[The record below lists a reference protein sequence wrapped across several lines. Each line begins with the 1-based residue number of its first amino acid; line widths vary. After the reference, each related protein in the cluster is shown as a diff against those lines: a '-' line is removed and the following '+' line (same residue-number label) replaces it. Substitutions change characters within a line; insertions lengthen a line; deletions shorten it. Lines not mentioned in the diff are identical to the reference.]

1 MIKPPLR
8 HIMTLVCLAE
18 TGSFRRAA
26 ERLHLSQPA
35 VSAHIRDLEGHFG
48 VPLVHRTTRHVSLTA
63 EGQAFAA
70 RSRRAFEELE
80 MASQDLQ
87 DLAAVH
93 RGRVVVACIPPMMA
107 NIMPAILRRIDQEYP
122 AIEVKILDV
131 LSGQVEQLVMRRD
144 ADLGIGPRPLST
156 NLSFAQLERDYFVAA
171 LAQDHPLACR
181 AAIHLS
187 ELAAYPFVTTSRDA
201 NGRQILDRA
210 IQRLRRPITP
220 RFELVHHFSVGRLV
234 EAGLGV
240 TVVPRSAIPSLASD
254 RIVTLDIKSP
264 RMFRD
269 IGLILRREYR
279 ASPSARAFMA
289 ILKEV
294 SGSTGQTKVIPAGS
308 GKIRR
313 RHVD

>member
-1 MIKPPLR
+1 MIKAPLR

-70 RSRRAFEELE
+70 RARRAFEELE

-93 RGRVVVACIPPMMA
+93 RGRVVVACIPPMMT
-107 NIMPAILRRIDQEYP
+107 NIMPSILRRIDQEYP

-131 LSGQVEQLVMRRD
+131 LSGQVEQLVTRGD
-144 ADLGIGPRPLST
+144 ADLGIAPRPLST

-171 LAQDHPLACR
+171 LAQDHPLASR

-201 NGRQILDRA
+201 SGRQILDRA
-210 IQRLRRPITP
+210 IQRLRRPIMP

-269 IGLILRREYR
+269 IGLIFRREYR
-279 ASPSARAFMA
+279 PSPSA
-289 ILKEV
+289 
-294 SGSTGQTKVIPAGS
+294 
-308 GKIRR
+308 
-313 RHVD
+313 